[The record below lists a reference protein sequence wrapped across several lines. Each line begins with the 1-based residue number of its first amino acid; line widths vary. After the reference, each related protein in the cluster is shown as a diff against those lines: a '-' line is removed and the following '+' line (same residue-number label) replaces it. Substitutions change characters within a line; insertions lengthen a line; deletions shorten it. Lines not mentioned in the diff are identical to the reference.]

1 MGLSLIDRIA
11 LLPASDQ
18 RTALSDPVVAQAIQK
33 RAWWAVRRPEQEVPK
48 GSWSVW
54 LIQSGRGWGKTRTGA
69 ETLAEWI
76 REQPLA
82 PDGSPTEWAIIAEKY
97 ADARDI
103 CVEGPSGF
111 LKCLTE
117 DEKCRT
123 DSGRDWNRSQGEIYV
138 RVPHPTRPGDSVRCK
153 IHVLG
158 ADNADVARGLNLA
171 GAWLDELAKWPDP
184 AGSWSEGIMPSLRI
198 GHNPRVV
205 CTTTP
210 KPITQLIEWN
220 NDKSGFVHITRGS
233 MFDNAHN
240 LSATAIKGLLKKY
253 RGTRIGRQ
261 ELYGELL
268 EEVDG
273 ALWTRDLIEADR
285 LKPGTYDIA
294 EITRSLTKI
303 VVAIDPAVTKSES
316 SDETGIVI
324 AGLGMDGHVYVL
336 EDISGRYS
344 PKEWAEKALDAY
356 ARWEA
361 DYIIGEVN
369 NGGDLVKRNLHAFWE
384 LNPTVGG
391 NTVPDY
397 RDVRASRGTGGKGKR
412 AQPVAALY
420 EQHKVHHVGAFTPLE
435 DQMVTWVAD
444 ESDFSPDRMDALVWA
459 ITHLALI
466 RKPPKKARRVR
477 Q

>member
-1 MGLSLIDRIA
+1 MGLSVVDKIA
-11 LLPASDQ
+11 LLDESD
-18 RTALSDPVVAQAIQK
+18 RTLALKDPVVRQAVAS
-33 RAWWAVRRPEQEVPK
+33 RAWWAVRRPEQQVPA

-69 ETLAEWI
+69 ETLADWI

-82 PDGSPTEWAIIAEKY
+82 PDGTPTEWAIIAEKY

-117 DEKCRT
+117 DEVVLT
-123 DSGRDWNRSQGEIYV
+123 ASGRQWNRSQGEIHM
-138 RVPHPTRPGDSVRCK
+138 RVAHPHKPGESVVCK

-171 GAWLDELAKWPDP
+171 GAWLDEMAKWPDP
-184 AGSWSEGIMPSLRI
+184 SGSWSEGIMPSLRI
-198 GHNPRVV
+198 GKNPRVV
-205 CTTTP
+205 VTTTP

-220 NDKSGFVHITRGS
+220 KDNSGFVHITRGS

-261 ELYGELL
+261 ELFGELL

-273 ALWTRDLIEADR
+273 ALWTRALIEGDAIR
-285 LKPGTYDIA
+285 SGYDI
-294 EITRSLTKI
+294 EELLGRMKKI

-316 SDETGIVI
+316 SDETGILVV
-324 AGLGMDGHVYVL
+324 GLGYDGHLYVL
-336 EDISGRYS
+336 EDLSGRYS
-344 PKEWAEKALDAY
+344 PKEWAEKAIDAHR
-356 ARWEA
+356 RWQA
-361 DYIIGEVN
+361 DSIIGEVN
-369 NGGDLVKRNLHAFWE
+369 NGGDLVKSNLHAFWE
-384 LNPTVGG
+384 LNPHVGG
-391 NTVPDY
+391 DTVPDY
-397 RDVRASRGTGGKGKR
+397 RDVRASRGKAVR
-412 AQPVAALY
+412 AGPVAALY
-420 EQHKVHHVGAFTPLE
+420 EQHKVHHVGSFIPLE
-435 DQMVTWVAD
+435 DQMVTWVPG

-459 ITHLALI
+459 ITHLALV
-466 RKPPKKARRVR
+466 RRPPKKARRVR